1 MENKMRVLL
10 VDNKSIGAPNILN
23 AMRELQW
30 ELKVLQE
37 DIDGRRRIPELEEK
51 LTQCFKEAEYDFLF
65 SFNFHPVLAEV
76 CHQNGVR
83 YVSWVYDSPQVALY
97 SYTMVYDTNYVFLFD
112 YEQFRELRDIGLT
125 RVYYMPLASNT
136 LSQVTGGEK
145 KVFPHMPISFVGS
158 LYNEEKNDLYK
169 KLDGVSEYTKGY
181 LDALIDAQRK
191 IYGAYILQEGL
202 TSEILKE
209 CQRVCPYNE
218 KNNKGVETAAF
229 IYADYFMARKVTA
242 LERVEALSRLS
253 EEHDV
258 YLFSYYKQEQL
269 KRVHQM
275 GSVNYYFDMPEV
287 FRKSDINLN
296 MTLKS
301 IKTGIPVRVLDIMG
315 AGGFVLTNY
324 QVEMEEYFKAGV
336 HYDYYASL
344 EELEEKASFYLKN
357 EAVRKK
363 IALEGYKKTAEEFN
377 YTTKIQ
383 QICEIVMKN

>member
-1 MENKMRVLL
+1 MKVLL

-51 LTQCFKEAEYDFLF
+51 LEQCFKEKSYDFLF
-65 SFNFHPVLAEV
+65 SFNFHPVLAEA
-76 CHQNGVR
+76 CHQSSVR

-112 YEQFRELRDIGLT
+112 YEQFRELRDIGLS
-125 RVYYMPLASNT
+125 RVFYMPLASNT
-136 LSQVTGGEK
+136 LAQAVGETQK
-145 KVFPHMPISFVGS
+145 TFPVMDISFVGS
-158 LYNEEKNDLYK
+158 LYNETKNDLYK
-169 KLDGVSEYTKGY
+169 KLDGVSAYTKGY

-202 TSEILKE
+202 TPVIIQE

-218 KNNKGVETAAF
+218 NNSRGVESAAY

-242 LERVEALSRLS
+242 LERLEALERLS
-253 EEHDV
+253 RNHNV

-269 KRVHQM
+269 KNVHQM
-275 GSVNYYFDMPEV
+275 ETVNYYFEMPEV
-287 FRKSDINLN
+287 FRKSKINLN

-324 QVEMEEYFKAGV
+324 QMEMEQFFQAGV
-336 HYDYYASL
+336 HYDYYASM
-344 EELEEKASFYLKN
+344 EELEEKAAFYLRHDDL
-357 EAVRKK
+357 RKK

-377 YTTKIQ
+377 YSKKIKE
-383 QICEIVMKN
+383 ICEIVMNN